1 MTFRTLTWIADYIIA
16 AFAGLYFFSMFFI
29 LTIWVKGDGDMTD
42 REYRDY
48 IMFNGSNV
56 IKHTNIFL

>member
-1 MTFRTLTWIADYIIA
+1 
-16 AFAGLYFFSMFFI
+16 
-29 LTIWVKGDGDMTD
+29 MTD

-56 IKHTNIFL
+56 IKHTNFFCNEEKHFIGKCKSFLTASIVN